1 VTSLALPTL
10 TGSACTLRALRPAD
24 AMAIAVAAN
33 HADVVHNLYDGFPHP
48 YTQAHAD
55 LWCSTQHREPP
66 FGHVFA
72 ITLNDVAI
80 GCTGVAPMAGHHAC
94 NAEVGYWIGRDFWG
108 MGIAAD
114 ALRLA
119 THWAWRELPAVQRL
133 VAPIFARNT
142 ASQAVAKKAGYTLEA
157 LQPRSLLKAGQAID
171 VTLYAAYRP

>member
-72 ITLNDVAI
+72 ITLNDIAI

-133 VAPIFARNT
+133 VAPIFAGCCEEGRLHLGSPAT
-142 ASQAVAKKAGYTLEA
+142 AQPFESRPGHRRHAVRRVPAVKQA
-157 LQPRSLLKAGQAID
+157 PR
-171 VTLYAAYRP
+171 